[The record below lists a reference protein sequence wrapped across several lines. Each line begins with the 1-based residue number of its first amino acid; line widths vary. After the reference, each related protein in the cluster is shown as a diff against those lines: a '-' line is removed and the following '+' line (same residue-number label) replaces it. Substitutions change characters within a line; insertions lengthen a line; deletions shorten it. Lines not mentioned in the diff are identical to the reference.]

1 MNILGIDIG
10 TTTLCAVVMDS
21 ESGAVLCSRT
31 VPNGTDLAHTA
42 AYERAQQ
49 PDTILERCLSLTREL
64 CAQYAPVAA
73 IGVTGQMHGIVY
85 LGADGKAVSPLYTWQ
100 DESGNQPFDETQ
112 SYAEHLSAC
121 TGYKMASGYGLC
133 TLYVHTLQKRVPDSA
148 VCICTIHD
156 YVAMHLAG
164 RTSPVMH
171 TSDAA
176 SFGLFNLKSLEF
188 DLSALEKAGLCVSL
202 LPEVVRDFT
211 VIGTYNGIPVTCAI
225 GDNQASFIGSV
236 SDMENSVLVNM
247 GTGGQVSFLTDSAED
262 PGLEVRPCCG
272 SKYLCVGASLCGGR
286 AFALLEQFLRSC
298 AELVTGQALE
308 SAYPGMDRFLAGE
321 PSVCTPLAVD
331 TRFAGT
337 REQPALRGS
346 VQNIGTENFT
356 AQHLILG
363 TMEGI
368 VAELLNMYN
377 ASAHGVRKTLVCSGN
392 GLRKNDALRRLFG
405 LRFGMQTVI
414 PAHKEEAAYGAAL
427 CAVTAAGLKKDLAQ
441 AQALIAYKS
450 CSAQ

>member
-1 MNILGIDIG
+1 MNVFGLDIG
-10 TTTLCAVVMDS
+10 TTTICAVVTDS
-21 ESGAVLCSRT
+21 DSGAVLCART
-31 VPNGTDLAHTA
+31 VPNGTELTGKPF
-42 AYERAQQ
+42 ERLQQ
-49 PDTILERCLSLTREL
+49 PDVILERCLSLTEEL

-85 LGADGKAVSPLYTWQ
+85 LGSDGKAVSPLYTWQ

-112 SYAEHLSAC
+112 SFAEHLSAL
-121 TGYKMASGYGLC
+121 TGYKVASGYGLC
-133 TLYVHTLQKRVPDSA
+133 TCYVHSVQKRIPANA

-164 RTSPVMH
+164 RTAPVMH

-176 SFGLFNLKSLEF
+176 SFGLFSLRALEF
-188 DLSALEKAGLCVSL
+188 DKAAVEKAGLPVSL

-211 VIGTYNGIPVTCAI
+211 VIGNCNGIPVTCAI

-247 GTGGQVSFLTDSAED
+247 GTGGQVSFLTDNAED
-262 PGLEVRPCCG
+262 PALEVRPCYG
-272 SKYLCVGASLCGGR
+272 DKYLCVGASLCGGR

-298 AELVTGQALE
+298 ASLVTGQE
-308 SAYPGMDRFLAGE
+308 IDSAYPGIDRFLADA
-321 PSVCTPLAVD
+321 PSVSDPLTVD

-356 AQHLILG
+356 AQHLVLG

-368 VAELLNMYN
+368 VAELYTMYEN
-377 ASAHGVRKTLVCSGN
+377 ALHKQHTTLVCSGN

-405 LRFGMQTVI
+405 LRFDMTPVT
-414 PAHKEEAAYGAAL
+414 PAHKEEAAFGAAL
-427 CAVTAAGLKKDLAQ
+427 SAMTATGIQKDLSH
-441 AQALIAYKS
+441 AQALIAYK
-450 CSAQ
+450 